1 MDPAALRPITLA
13 VAQERSVDVVLARI
27 VEGLSR
33 QPDVALARVWMI
45 EAGDLCGVC
54 ALRAECPNQERCL
67 HLAASA
73 GASRLAPGASWSR
86 LDGDFRRFPLGGRK
100 VGRIGASGEP
110 LLIDDVVER
119 PEWIARPDW
128 ARAEGIRSF
137 AGQPLVFRDEILGV
151 VGVFSRA
158 PIDATAFSWLRIL
171 ADHAAVAI
179 ANGRA
184 FAEIER
190 LRGQLEMENEALRDE
205 VRSDLARDD
214 MVGESLA
221 LRKVQEQ
228 IALVAA
234 TDATVLIL
242 GESGSGKE
250 LVARRIHERSGRS
263 DRPLIKVNCAAI
275 PRELFESEF
284 FGHVRG
290 AFTGALRDRA
300 GRFEAADGGTLFLDE
315 VGEIPLDLQSKL
327 LRVLQ
332 EGEFERVGE
341 DRTRRVKVR
350 VIAAT
355 NRDLSAEV
363 EAGRFRRDLYY
374 RLSIFPL
381 EVPPLR
387 QRREDIGPLAKH
399 FARIA
404 ARRLGVRGGALD
416 DTALRVLRQ
425 YDWPG
430 NIRELQNVIERAVIM
445 GRGGGMRP
453 DLPGSPR
460 PSEQSSAAPDR
471 PEGGVVTAAEWRRQE
486 RANLE
491 AALRASRGKVYGNDG
506 AATLLGMPPT
516 TLMSRLK
523 ALGVRRPGT

>member
-1 MDPAALRPITLA
+1 MDPESLRPIMLA

-33 QPDVALARVWMI
+33 QPEVALARVWLI
-45 EAGDLCGVC
+45 EPGDLCSVC
-54 ALRAECPNQERCL
+54 AMRPECPHQERCL

-73 GASRLAPGASWSR
+73 GASRRSPETSWSR

-100 VGRIGASGEP
+100 VGRIGAGGEP
-110 LLIDDVVER
+110 LLIDDVAEH

-128 ARAEGIRSF
+128 ARSEGIRSF
-137 AGQPLVFRDEILGV
+137 AGQPLVFRNEILGV

-158 PIDATAFSWLRIL
+158 PIDATAFSWLRVL

-190 LRGQLEMENEALRDE
+190 LRAQLEMENEALRDE
-205 VRSDLARDD
+205 VRCDPLRDD
-214 MVGESLA
+214 MVGESAA
-221 LRKVQEQ
+221 LRRVQDQ
-228 IALVAA
+228 VALVAA

-250 LVARRIHERSGRS
+250 LVARRIHERSGRGS
-263 DRPLIKVNCAAI
+263 RPLIKVNCAAI

-284 FGHVRG
+284 FGHAKG
-290 AFTGALRDRA
+290 SFTGALRDRA

-341 DRTRRVKVR
+341 ERTRRVKVR
-350 VIAAT
+350 LIAAT
-355 NRDLSAEV
+355 NRDLAAEV
-363 EAGRFRRDLYY
+363 DAGRFRRDLYY

-387 QRREDIGPLAKH
+387 QRRDDIGPLARH
-399 FARIA
+399 FARLA
-404 ARRLGVRGGALD
+404 ARRLGVRVAAID
-416 DTALRVLRQ
+416 DASLRALRN

-445 GRGGGMRP
+445 GRGVDVRP
-453 DLPGSPR
+453 ELPGATRRADRSPAL
-460 PSEQSSAAPDR
+460 EDR
-471 PEGGVVTAAEWRRQE
+471 NEGGVLTAAEWRRRE

-491 AALRASRGKVYGNDG
+491 AALQVSNGKIYGHDG
-506 AATLLGMPPT
+506 AAALLGIRPT
-516 TLMSRLK
+516 TLVSRLK
-523 ALGVRRPGT
+523 ALGVGRPGR